1 MKSMTVCGFFMVMFL
16 VIGLLNPLWAVD
28 EQRQAYD
35 QMVEEATREAD
46 EYVQQKQQEQ
56 QAAAEQMEKAANATV
71 DERVQ
76 VERDRLEAEMD
87 KIRERSLGPNYTEG
101 MRENQ
106 LQELETRLD
115 QLDSD
120 PQAYFG
126 E

>member
-35 QMVEEATREAD
+35 QMVEEAAREAD

-106 LQELETRLD
+106 LQELESQLD